1 MESPVGRVE
10 RRHQQR
16 ALNRRNGRWQTAF
29 VPGIVLGA
37 VVLALLRPVI
47 VDHPEWFYQGTA
59 DVLSLWDGVINL
71 ATLALTFLIPAQYF
85 LALSQAFSGG
95 SNAIARERLSRT
107 WELLILTGLDTRH
120 LIMGKWAGTLQTL
133 WREWRRMLI
142 PRLLGVSWLT
152 AAALTQFSGMSL
164 DDEALLVIVVV
175 VVNAALVLPL
185 FGAALASAMGILASL
200 LAKTPTG
207 ARNMLTVLQA
217 LMFSGLIGV
226 VIVSFPLLDDS
237 DWSVV
242 LFPLIFGAMD
252 GGLTFLLSLSSM
264 AFQSPGLPRLIFGVI
279 GYGVVMVGLI
289 RAILMLA
296 RWIAYRQNV
305 IAAQPLKSPATIS
318 PKTAYWTNN
327 AR

>member
-16 ALNRRNGRWQTAF
+16 TLKRRNGRWQTAL

-47 VDHPEWFYQGTA
+47 LDHPEWFYQGTA
-59 DVLSLWDGVINL
+59 DVLTVWDGIINV
-71 ATLALTFLIPAQYF
+71 ATLALTFLVPAQYF

-95 SNAIARERLSRT
+95 SGAIARERLSRT
-107 WELLILTGLDTRH
+107 WELLVLTGLDTRH
-120 LIMGKWAGTLQTL
+120 LIMGKWAGTMQML
-133 WREWRRMLI
+133 WREWRKMLI
-142 PRLLGVSWLT
+142 PRLMGVSWLT
-152 AAALTQFSGMSL
+152 AAALTQFPGTRL
-164 DDEALLVIVVV
+164 NDEIVLVIVLV
-175 VVNAALVLPL
+175 VVNASLVLPL

-200 LAKTPTG
+200 LAKSPTG
-207 ARNMLTVLQA
+207 ARNMLGALQA
-217 LMFSGLIGV
+217 VMFFGLIGV

-237 DWSVV
+237 DWSVIV
-242 LFPLIFGAMD
+242 FPLVFGAMD
-252 GGLTFLLSLSSM
+252 GGLTFLLSLTSM
-264 AFQSPGLPRLIFGVI
+264 VFQSPGLLRLIFGLI
-279 GYGVVMVGLI
+279 GYGVVMFALI

-296 RWIAYRQNV
+296 RWIARRQNV
-305 IAAQPLKSPATIS
+305 IAAQPLRSPATIS